1 MSFLPADLAI
11 APIAGAIAGVTAA
24 AAYIDAKYHITK
36 DISAIRGQKATQRA
50 LDKNAKPPSQSLWYQ
65 FEAQVRRLPAQDE
78 AIWSRNGCYT
88 WAETYANACRYGQY
102 LHREG
107 VQPGKLFAMY
117 MMNRPEFL
125 FAHLGSWAIGSAPA
139 WINYNLAGDA
149 LVHCLKVAGAKIIVV
164 DEDQECRQRIEDVR
178 DRLEGELGMEI
189 RILDAELKGE
199 ISRLEPVRP
208 GDEMRLEAK
217 GKFPLFLFYTSG
229 TTGHPKACPF
239 ETQRAAGLTGRVG
252 AMNLKPGPNG
262 DRWYVCMPLYHGT
275 GGTTALVC
283 MVTGLTCCIGTK
295 FSTSRFWTDVRDSN
309 STAIVYVGETARY
322 LINAP
327 PSPLDRQHKVRAMFG
342 NGLRPDV
349 WHRFVDRF
357 GIELVGEFFN
367 STEGVMQLFN
377 GSRGPFTATSV
388 GHQGAIARWQTRN
401 VYVPVEVD
409 MITGALARD
418 PKTGFCKR
426 KSYEEGSEI
435 LVAMPHESAFV
446 GYYNNPAA
454 TESRF
459 ERNVFKKGDLY
470 YRTGDALRRDKDG
483 RWFFLDRLGDTFRW
497 KSENVST
504 AEVSEALGSFPG
516 VLEANVYGVEVPGHD
531 GRAGCAAILIDS
543 ALQNNFDFHA
553 LLKHAQSKLPRY
565 AVPVFLRV
573 QKQATTMHNNKQNK
587 VPLRNDGID
596 LRKIMERAEKEAKEK
611 GEEPQYD
618 TLYWHHPSLGK
629 NMRPGGLAEKEVG
642 YDVFTMED
650 WDRVRGAAGGGA
662 KL

>member
-11 APIAGAIAGVTAA
+11 APVAGAIAGVSAA
-24 AAYIDAKYHITK
+24 AAYIEAKYHITK
-36 DISAIRGQKATQRA
+36 DIGAIRDQKAAQRA

-65 FEAQVRRLPAQDE
+65 FEAQVRRLPAQEE

-102 LHREG
+102 LQREG
-107 VQPGKLFAMY
+107 VQSGKLFAMY
-117 MMNRPEFL
+117 MMNRPEFI
-125 FAHLGSWAIGSAPA
+125 FMHLGSWSIGSAPA

-149 LVHCLKVAGAKIIVV
+149 LVHCLKVSEAKVLIV
-164 DEDQECRQRIEDVR
+164 DEDAECRKRIEDIR
-178 DRLEGELGMEI
+178 DRLEGDLGMEI
-189 RILDAELKGE
+189 RILDAGMKGE
-199 ISRLEPVRP
+199 ISRMEPVRP
-208 GDEMRLEAK
+208 GDEMRVHAK

-239 ETQRAAGLTGRVG
+239 ETQRAAGLTNRVNQ
-252 AMNLKPGPNG
+252 MKLKPGPNG

-327 PSPLDRQHKVRAMFG
+327 PSPLDRQHKVRGMFG

-367 STEGVMQLFN
+367 STEGVMVLFN

-388 GHQGAIARWQTRN
+388 GHQGLIARWKTHN
-401 VYVPVEVD
+401 VYVPVQVD
-409 MITGALARD
+409 MITGALLRD

-446 GYYNNPAA
+446 GYYNNPEA

-470 YRTGDALRRDKDG
+470 YRTGDALRRDKEG

-516 VLEANVYGVEVPGHD
+516 LLEANVYGVEVPGHD
-531 GRAGCAAILIDS
+531 GRAGCAAILIDP
-543 ALQNNFDFHA
+543 AVQNSFDFHA

-596 LRKIMERAEKEAKEK
+596 LRKIMERADKEAQEK
-611 GEEPQYD
+611 GEAAVYD
-618 TLYWHHPSLGK
+618 TIYWHHPALSQGK
-629 NMRPGGLAEKEVG
+629 GKAAQGEVG
-642 YDVFTMED
+642 YDIFTIED
-650 WDRVRGAAGGGA
+650 WDRLKGAAEGGA
-662 KL
+662 AKL

>member
-1 MSFLPADLAI
+1 MALA
-11 APIAGAIAGVTAA
+11 PVAGAIAGVTAA

-36 DISAIRGQKATQRA
+36 DLKSQRVLKAAARD
-50 LDKNAKPPSQSLWYQ
+50 LERNAQGKGQSLWYQ
-65 FEAQVRRLPAQDE
+65 FEAQVRRLPSTE
-78 AIWSRNGCYT
+78 ECIWSRTGCYT

-102 LHREG
+102 LRQNG
-107 VQPGKLFAMY
+107 VVPGQLFAMY

-125 FAHLGSWAIGSAPA
+125 FAHLGSWSIGSAPA

-149 LVHCLKVAGAKIIVV
+149 LVHCLKVSGAKVLLV
-164 DEDQECRQRIEDVR
+164 DEDQECRDRIEAVR
-178 DRLEGELGMEI
+178 ERLENELGMTVLV
-189 RILDAELKGE
+189 LDTALKGE
-199 ISRLEPVRP
+199 ISRLEPARP
-208 GDEMRLEAK
+208 EDELRVGMK

-239 ETQRAAGLTGRVG
+239 ETQRAVGLTQRVG
-252 AMNLKPGPNG
+252 AMGLKSGPNG

-295 FSTSRFWTDVRDSN
+295 FSTSRFWTDVRDSR

-322 LINAP
+322 LLNAP
-327 PSPLDRQHKVRAMFG
+327 PSDLDRKHNVRAMFG

-349 WHRFVDRF
+349 WQRFVDRF
-357 GIELVGEFFN
+357 GIEVVGEFFN
-367 STEGVMQLFN
+367 STEGVMALFN

-388 GHQGAIARWQTRN
+388 GHQGIIDRWRTHN
-401 VYVPVEVD
+401 TYVPVEVD
-409 MITGALARD
+409 IVTGDLLRD

-426 KSYEEGSEI
+426 KAYEEGSEI
-435 LVAMPHESAFV
+435 LVQMPSEQAFV
-446 GYYNNPAA
+446 GYWNNPDA
-454 TESRF
+454 TEKRF

-470 YRTGDALRRDKDG
+470 YRTGDALRRDADG
-483 RWFFLDRLGDTFRW
+483 RWFFMDRLGDTFRW

-516 VLEANVYGVEVPGHD
+516 IQEANVYGVEVPGFD
-531 GRAGCAAILIDS
+531 GRAGCAAIYIDPAHLDS
-543 ALQNNFDFHA
+543 FIFNA
-553 LLKHAQSKLPRY
+553 LLAHAKKKLPKY

-573 QKQATTMHNNKQNK
+573 QKQQTTMHNNKQNK

-596 LRKIMERAEKEAKEK
+596 LRKLMERADKEAKEQGK
-611 GEEPQYD
+611 EEAEYD
-618 TLYWHHPSLGK
+618 TMYWHPAALGSGK
-629 NMRPGGLAEKEVG
+629 GKTGSDDG
-642 YDVFTMED
+642 YVVFTMAD
-650 WDRVRGAAGGGA
+650 WDLLKGSVDVEGGA